1 MTTVTLGG
9 TATGTSVYKIGHG
22 LMMMTWIPTP
32 VPDEQCFESMKAGMD
47 KLPPGVKMV
56 LNSAEFYGFNP
67 PEANL
72 ELIARFFDKYP
83 EYTEKAFLVVK
94 GGVKVGVGVNLTPE
108 GLRASVENCLAKLR
122 GTHAIDVFEPARMEQ
137 SKFPLEDVMRA
148 LKALK
153 EEGLFKDVGLSE
165 VGGETIRRASKIL
178 PIVTCEVEVSLWSY
192 EEETKNVIAACKE
205 NNVVILAYSPLG
217 RGFLTGKITK
227 NDDLEEGDI
236 RKRYTRFSDEVMKN
250 NAAVVDA
257 LKALATKKG
266 CTSAQL
272 CIAWV
277 SSLGQHIIPIPGSSK
292 AERTLENMAGG
303 EIVLSAED
311 LKEIDTL
318 LAKNP
323 VQGSRYID
331 GVPSQVLHLWG

>member
-1 MTTVTLGG
+1 
-9 TATGTSVYKIGHG
+9 IQHG

-72 ELIARFFDKYP
+72 ELIARFFEKYP
-83 EYTEKAFLVVK
+83 EYVEKAFLVVK
-94 GGVKVGVGVNLTPE
+94 VCLGSSPSGSHPE

-137 SKFPLEDVMRA
+137 SKFPLEDVMRT

-178 PIVTCEVEVSLWSY
+178 PIVTCEIEVSLWSY

-205 NNVVILAYSPLG
+205 NNVAILAYSPLG

-257 LKALATKKG
+257 LKALAAKKG

-292 AERTLENMAGG
+292 AERTLENMVGG

-311 LKEIDTL
+311 LKEIDAL
-318 LAKNP
+318 LAKHP